1 MLNKLK
7 QLVVLFKQ
15 NLSFKFW
22 TETVLNKVGGS
33 YILKTT
39 RYNYSLI
46 NCIKLFDN

>member
-15 NLSFKFW
+15 NLSFLIFW
-22 TETVLNKVGGS
+22 TETVPNKVGES

-39 RYNYSLI
+39 R
-46 NCIKLFDN
+46 